1 MQINHVTRDWNTA
14 NSQGKDIYK
23 AKHVMKKD
31 HKRWHN
37 NQIYWIPNTKTL
49 ELVDV
54 SPSAYPNYSVL
65 SHPQK

>member
-1 MQINHVTRDWNTA
+1 
-14 NSQGKDIYK
+14 
-23 AKHVMKKD
+23 MKKD
-31 HKRWHN
+31 HSKRWHN

-65 SHPQK
+65 IHPQK